1 MNFKESEWMDLSGFD
16 DKVFGVSLRDLEMK
30 VFCILQIHTLNNGF
44 IFSFVNFL
52 SLSITSYKRLV

>member
-1 MNFKESEWMDLSGFD
+1 MDLSGFD

-52 SLSITSYKRLV
+52 SLFITSYKRLV

>member
-1 MNFKESEWMDLSGFD
+1 MDLSGFD

-30 VFCILQIHTLNNGF
+30 VFSIPQIHTLNNGF